1 VRAIGGAAPGKWMNS
16 GVEKR
21 QPQVLYG
28 IRQQSSQNGFGFGR
42 VIRKICNPSENL
54 IKQCSSKLMD
64 R

>member
-1 VRAIGGAAPGKWMNS
+1 MNS